1 MLQVEISEIS
11 CLLLLILLSCQTLQ
25 SWSDGGTLERKPP
38 PTPCPGLE
46 EGSVGV
52 APRQGGSGE
61 DTMRLPGECAEP
73 RLHGFLSNPA
83 ICTCV
88 RLVSMCTSVNGRML
102 YEFKVNNCI
111 KSNLK
116 LSSPSSR
123 IAATSWSPPSCN
135 FDGHFKQ
142 VEAHFAQHLKVFVS
156 EKGSR
161 IRTSLTD
168 TCCTGTCR
176 R

>member
-116 LSSPSSR
+116 LSSPSPR
-123 IAATSWSPPSCN
+123 IAATTWSAPSCDLTGQIKTISLIAEEGAA
-135 FDGHFKQ
+135 F
-142 VEAHFAQHLKVFVS
+142 QHPCSNSFQS
-156 EKGSR
+156 
-161 IRTSLTD
+161 
-168 TCCTGTCR
+168 
-176 R
+176 